1 MAPRMIEPSSRPDAV
16 KQQAR
21 RLAVGLRRRPAA
33 MVAVLAV
40 VLVGA
45 AGVRTLATPRL
56 SPAPGGER
64 LQIEVVAP
72 QEPAITP
79 GAVMEVG
86 ELVEGF
92 EGVPPP
98 PPRVETVAYAPWDA
112 APDDPPPAPTPS
124 GRDVGDADIL
134 APPPPPGPPPRDWRE
149 GRVARWFGFDAPER
163 DYRAEREAR
172 RARFEA
178 RERERRD
185 RREWRDRGEGREVR
199 RYYPDGR
206 PYDGG
211 ARDDGSWRDA
221 APEGRFD

>member
-1 MAPRMIEPSSRPDAV
+1 MAPRMIEPSSRPDAP
-16 KQQAR
+16 KQRAR
-21 RLAVGLRRRPAA
+21 RLAAGLRRRPVAT
-33 MVAVLAV
+33 VAVLAV

-56 SPAPGGER
+56 SPAPWGER

-98 PPRVETVAYAPWDA
+98 PPRVETVAHAPWDA
-112 APDDPPPAPTPS
+112 APDDPPPAPPPS

-134 APPPPPGPPPRDWRE
+134 APPPPGPPPRDWRE

-185 RREWRDRGEGREVR
+185 RREWRDRDEGREVR
-199 RYYPDGR
+199 RYHPDGR
-206 PYDGG
+206 PYDDG
-211 ARDDGSWRDA
+211 ARDDGAWRDA
-221 APEGRFD
+221 APEDRFD

>member
-1 MAPRMIEPSSRPDAV
+1 MAPRMIEPSSRPDALN
-16 KQQAR
+16 QQAR
-21 RLAVGLRRRPAA
+21 RFAAGLRRRPAA
-33 MVAVLAV
+33 TVAVLAV

-56 SPAPGGER
+56 PPAPGGER

-79 GAVMEVG
+79 GEVMEVG

-98 PPRVETVAYAPWDA
+98 PRVESVAYAPWDA
-112 APDDPPPAPTPS
+112 APDDPPPAPPPS

-134 APPPPPGPPPRDWRE
+134 APSPPGPPPRDWRE

-172 RARFEA
+172 RARREA
-178 RERERRD
+178 RERDRRD
-185 RREWRDRGEGREVR
+185 PREGREVR
-199 RYYPDGR
+199 RYHPDGR
-206 PYDGG
+206 PYDDG
-211 ARDDGSWRDA
+211 ARDDRSWRDA